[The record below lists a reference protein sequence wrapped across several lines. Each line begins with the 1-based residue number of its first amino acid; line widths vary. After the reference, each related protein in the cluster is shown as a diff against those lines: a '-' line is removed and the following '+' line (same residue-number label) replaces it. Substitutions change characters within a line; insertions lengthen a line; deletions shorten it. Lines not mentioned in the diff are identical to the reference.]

1 MEILFDLIKNNWY
14 LFYMLYFFIIDL
26 EFQEYVIPTKIEILE
41 TFNPGAVVR
50 ILALLWGRED
60 SNGAICGQR

>member
-1 MEILFDLIKNNWY
+1 MI
-14 LFYMLYFFIIDL
+14 YFFIIDL

-50 ILALLWGRED
+50 ILALVWGRED